1 MEQRCSVEIQ
11 KVFLLPCLVWKADLY
26 ISDLFLICVKTFE
39 DLVLEFDIPIS
50 YRRKYNS
57 WRMVFI
63 WIGFRTQRTFKKIS
77 LIKSVLRL
85 WVKRKSQR
93 MFILYWET
101 RLLLRLKQMDCIV
114 WMLWMR
120 WNRMIFIMPTSSA
133 PLKPSWGLF
142 TLNLFIRQSALTN
155 FSIELVE
162 LILPIVTF
170 VIIPQK
176 LFYTYF
182 VNVKK
187 FPPPFGMN
195 YVFWLIMFLGNP
207 LLSQILKKLCGVTDL
222 SEHNSCIYFLFLC
235 LKFYLHRCKFQ
246 QPIPILSHF

>member
-1 MEQRCSVEIQ
+1 MYTVH
-11 KVFLLPCLVWKADLY
+11 LPCIFWLKKNRAL
-26 ISDLFLICVKTFE
+26 
-39 DLVLEFDIPIS
+39 
-50 YRRKYNS
+50 
-57 WRMVFI
+57 
-63 WIGFRTQRTFKKIS
+63 IGFRTQKTFKKIS
-77 LIKSVLRL
+77 LIKSVLLL
-85 WVKRKSQR
+85 WVKRKSQS
-93 MFILYWET
+93 MFIPYWGT
-101 RLLLRLKQMDCIV
+101 RLLLRLKTNGLIG

-120 WNRMIFIMPTSSA
+120 WNGMIFIMPTSSA

-142 TLNLFIRQSALTN
+142 TLNCFIRQSALTN

-170 VIIPQK
+170 VIIHQK

-187 FPPPFGMN
+187 FPPFGMN

-207 LLSQILKKLCGVTDL
+207 LLSQIMKKCLVSQT
-222 SEHNSCIYFLFLC
+222 SQNMTVC

-246 QPIPILSHF
+246 QANPNFVAFLKLVKIKRNTEYKIAESKGKLRQHFKKWTLDLEAH